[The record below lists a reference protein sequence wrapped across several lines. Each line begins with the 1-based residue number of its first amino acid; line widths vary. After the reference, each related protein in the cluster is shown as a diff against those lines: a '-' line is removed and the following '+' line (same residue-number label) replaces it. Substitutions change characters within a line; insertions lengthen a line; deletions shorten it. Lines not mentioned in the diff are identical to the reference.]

1 MKKSPLVHVHFLF
14 SCSRSIK
21 TPSLFLSLSPSLSF
35 SLSLIRLFTSKNK
48 INFKNSMKM
57 TNWADIMGSDSGD
70 VNVIYNKFLDTL
82 NKNFD
87 ENFPK
92 VKLSIRGSKDKNWM
106 TSGLRTSCMHK
117 NKLYKQWLT
126 TKSPDDE
133 IKYKIFKKAHANA
146 IKARQK
152 EYYYE
157 LFNNRSMKLK
167 DIWKEVNKLCSCG
180 KKNNTTTVIDKL
192 IVNNKIITNKQEIS
206 DQMNKYYCNVGTN
219 ISTSIPNNHISYKKY
234 MPTPLSS
241 TIFMEPV
248 TKQEILTIINK
259 LNINKGPGPDGIHT
273 KLITEVAEE
282 IILPLEHIYNMS
294 ILTGV
299 VPSELKIARV
309 IPIYKKGEKSDCSN
323 YRPIS
328 MLNIFNKILEKL
340 VFTRVISFL
349 NKNKIIYNNQF
360 GFRSNHSTSQAL
372 INVLDRVYESMA
384 VWKYER

>member
-1 MKKSPLVHVHFLF
+1 MKYETV
-14 SCSRSIK
+14 
-21 TPSLFLSLSPSLSF
+21 
-35 SLSLIRLFTSKNK
+35 
-48 INFKNSMKM
+48 
-57 TNWADIMGSDSGD
+57 
-70 VNVIYNKFLDTL
+70 VIINKFLDTL

-133 IKYKIFKKAHANA
+133 IKYNIFKKAHANA

-219 ISTSIPNNHISYKKY
+219 ISASMPNNHISYKKY

-282 IILPLEHIYNMS
+282 IILPLEHIYNIS

-340 VFTRVISFL
+340 VFTKVISFL

-372 INVLDRVYESMA
+372 INVLDRVYESMDKGDMA
-384 VWKYER
+384 VGVYLDIEKHSIV